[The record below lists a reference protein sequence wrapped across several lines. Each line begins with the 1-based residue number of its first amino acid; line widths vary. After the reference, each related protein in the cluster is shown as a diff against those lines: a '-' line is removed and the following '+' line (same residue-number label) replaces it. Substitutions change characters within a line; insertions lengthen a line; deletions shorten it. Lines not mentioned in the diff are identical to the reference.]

1 MKRLIIL
8 LKKPMPLKDNK
19 LPLVSVIALCYNQE
33 KYLIETLNSI
43 INQSYQNIELI
54 ITDDYSTD
62 DSIKEIQQ
70 WINQNNVKCTFK
82 KNKKN
87 IGICKSL
94 NNAIKLVKGEYL
106 NLIAC
111 DDILLPNKIKNQ
123 VEQFNQSDAKS
134 AVVYSDTYI
143 IRNQKSS
150 LKFLEN
156 ILKITSPPSGNVY
169 NKLLQ
174 RNFIPACTALIKRT
188 SLNKIGQ
195 YDEKLSFEDYDM
207 WLRIS
212 KKYNFIFS
220 DDIQTYYRL
229 HENNISKNINWSYD
243 HYWIYRKHQD
253 NIHGFKRFHETFLEI
268 YAENDFKSPELID
281 YRKNYAS
288 TFIKCLLYL
297 KIPFQTY
304 SKYKFFFSL
313 FGKRSIE

>member
-174 RNFIPACTALIKRT
+174 RNYC
-188 SLNKIGQ
+188 
-195 YDEKLSFEDYDM
+195 
-207 WLRIS
+207 
-212 KKYNFIFS
+212 
-220 DDIQTYYRL
+220 
-229 HENNISKNINWSYD
+229 
-243 HYWIYRKHQD
+243 
-253 NIHGFKRFHETFLEI
+253 
-268 YAENDFKSPELID
+268 
-281 YRKNYAS
+281 
-288 TFIKCLLYL
+288 
-297 KIPFQTY
+297 
-304 SKYKFFFSL
+304 
-313 FGKRSIE
+313 